1 MTNDTIRNILT
12 KIRNAVYIKSPVVT
26 ISKTRI
32 TEILR
37 KILFQEGFIEEIS
50 EQSSSEKFEKK
61 IMFLR
66 LKYQGIKR
74 ISVITDLQRI
84 SRPGL
89 RIYVGHKEIPE
100 ILGKIGLTIL
110 STSQG
115 LITNYQAHNC
125 KLGGEVICSIWLIM
139 YL

>member
-61 IMFLR
+61 LYFF
-66 LKYQGIKR
+66 
-74 ISVITDLQRI
+74 D
-84 SRPGL
+84 
-89 RIYVGHKEIPE
+89 
-100 ILGKIGLTIL
+100 
-110 STSQG
+110 
-115 LITNYQAHNC
+115 
-125 KLGGEVICSIWLIM
+125 
-139 YL
+139 